1 MTPIWSLPIKS
12 LQNSKST
19 IRSTVKG
26 HPEEMVEKLEV
37 AVDVIEPK
45 RQRIIWILL
54 LCPLMGL
61 AQQTNTEGYKKR
73 VLESTEVDILSSYY
87 EQTGNNASVTGGIG
101 TEQLTDVAPSIVV
114 NIPLNDD
121 DVLTVDVGIST
132 YTSASSSNLN
142 PFDLTKT
149 GSGISGA
156 SGNAG
161 VGGGGDD
168 DEFDDDNNN
177 GGYSGVI
184 GSPWVAS
191 SGASR
196 QDTWGSVSIAY
207 AHSSDD
213 RNQIWNANAS
223 FASEYDYV
231 SVGFGGGITKLFNEK
246 NTEVSIKGS
255 VFLDTW
261 LPRYPTE
268 LDSYLEVGGNL
279 NSGFFAGVDILNRN
293 GLVTNKNGTATW
305 RPVDGFSLISDKKR
319 NSFALSASFSQIL
332 GKNTQISIFVDVVS
346 QQGWLA
352 NPMQRVYFADVPNYF
367 IGNPANI
374 PNYTS
379 SQNTD
384 VFMLADDMERLPDT
398 RLKFPIGFRLNHYF
412 NEILT
417 VRTYYRYYFDDW
429 GLRAHTANI
438 ELPIKVS
445 QNFTLYPSYRY
456 YAQNQIDYFAPFD
469 THLSTEEYYTSD
481 FDLSAYDAH
490 QFGFGV
496 TYTDIFTKF
505 RTWRFGLKSIDLKYN
520 NYHRTT
526 GLKANYFGV
535 GFKFVMD

>member
-1 MTPIWSLPIKS
+1 
-12 LQNSKST
+12 
-19 IRSTVKG
+19 
-26 HPEEMVEKLEV
+26 MVEKLEV

-114 NIPLNDD
+114 SIPLNDD

-196 QDTWGSVSIAY
+196 QDTWGSVSVAY

-332 GKNTQISIFVDVVS
+332 GKNTQISIFADVVS

-367 IGNPANI
+367 IGNPASI

-429 GLRAHTANI
+429 GLQAHTANI

-456 YAQNQIDYFAPFD
+456 YTQNQIDYFAPFD

-520 NYHRTT
+520 NYHRNT